1 METSISIAKIFAEMA
16 AKISSN
22 SRKKRVQWFSNVIKS
37 SFKREN
43 KDILIELKFQ
53 LTNNSRRKLSFP
65 FVFLNILNPKSL
77 ERKYILTPNDELIN
91 LDDSETKLITLHFTH
106 EDGIS
111 RSKLRDIGEVK
122 KRDELIHHGLNAE
135 LEIQD
140 NVGNKAKADLFIYE
154 GGLKGLWKRLGRYFT
169 SAEIHICVERLRKS
183 MLDFPLK

>member
-22 SRKKRVQWFSNVIKS
+22 FRKKQVQWFSNLIKS

-65 FVFLNILNPKSL
+65 FVFLSILNPKSL
-77 ERKYILTPNDELIN
+77 EREYILTPNDEPIN
-91 LDDSETKLITLHFTH
+91 LDDSETKLITLHFTY

-111 RSKLRDIGEVK
+111 RFKLRDIKEVK
-122 KRDELIHHGLNAE
+122 RGELIYHGLNAE
-135 LEIQD
+135 LEMQD
-140 NVGNKAKADLFIYE
+140 NAGNKAKAELFIYE
-154 GGLKGLWKRLGRYFT
+154 RGSEGLWKGLGEYFT
-169 SAEIHICVERLRKS
+169 LKESQIYKERLKKS
-183 MLDFPLK
+183 ILNFPLK